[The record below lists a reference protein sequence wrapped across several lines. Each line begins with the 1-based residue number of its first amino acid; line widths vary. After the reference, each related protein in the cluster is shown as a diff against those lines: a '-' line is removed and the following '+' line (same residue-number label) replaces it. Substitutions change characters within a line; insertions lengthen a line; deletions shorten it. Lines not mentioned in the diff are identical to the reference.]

1 MTHEDFMEV
10 LSKSESSR
18 KLYADHTKM
27 KIIVSTYDDY
37 SKYPY
42 QSTKNEGLVN
52 PLDFGFTDR
61 FYGGR
66 CYVLAKV
73 KDKPF
78 YMIIDRGFNTIGL
91 FYPHEMF
98 KDCTITELKSL
109 CTRFRKKFN
118 TTSKKEELIFL
129 LTGRE
134 LTEHKE

>member
-1 MTHEDFMEV
+1 
-10 LSKSESSR
+10 
-18 KLYADHTKM
+18 
-27 KIIVSTYDDY
+27 
-37 SKYPY
+37 
-42 QSTKNEGLVN
+42 
-52 PLDFGFTDR
+52 
-61 FYGGR
+61 
-66 CYVLAKV
+66 
-73 KDKPF
+73 
-78 YMIIDRGFNTIGL
+78 MIIDRGFNTIGL